1 MSRKL
6 ESSHLSYNEK
16 IFRCI
21 IVAKQRRKDDEMKE
35 SPSLEFKREP
45 SKTFLKTVSA
55 FANYGTGKV
64 VFGVDDNGEVVGLA
78 DPGDAALRVENAIND
93 ALVPVPRFA
102 IAVDESSRTV
112 ELTVFEGV
120 DKPYL
125 YGGKAYRRADA
136 ATVAVDRL
144 EYNRLSLLGAN
155 TTFDALGSVKQDLSF
170 ELLEGDLREKAGIQ
184 ALDRNALI
192 SLELADSEGRYCNAA
207 ALLADDN
214 QFEGIDMARFG
225 GDLNTIHTR
234 RSFDKSSLLLQMRQA
249 MEMFE
254 EYYGFEKIVGAE
266 RVVGYLVPREAFREA
281 IANAL
286 VHRCWDV
293 RANIKVSMFAD
304 RIEIASPGGLPQ
316 GITEEE
322 YLSGGPSVSR
332 NPILAN
338 VFFRLGYIERFGTGI
353 PRIIQEYAGLT
364 ASPRFDVRG
373 ASITVVLPVDGSV
386 GVSSDEAV
394 ILKALPKGAS
404 LTRAEIS
411 DAAGMSRDKTIRVLG
426 SLVDKGLVIRSGS
439 SRSTRYSRN

>member
-1 MSRKL
+1 
-6 ESSHLSYNEK
+6 
-16 IFRCI
+16 
-21 IVAKQRRKDDEMKE
+21 MKE
-35 SPSLEFKREP
+35 SSTLEFKREI

-64 VFGVDDNGEVVGLA
+64 VFGVGDNGEAVGLA
-78 DPGDAALRVENAIND
+78 NPEDVALRVENAIND
-93 ALVPVPRFA
+93 ALAPVPRFA
-102 IAVDESSRTV
+102 IAVDEGSRTV

-125 YGGKAYRRADA
+125 CGGKAYRRADT

-155 TTFDALGSVKQDLSF
+155 TTFDALESARQDLSF
-170 ELLEGDLREKAGIQ
+170 ELLESNLREKTGIQ
-184 ALDRNALI
+184 ALDRNAFI
-192 SLELADSEGRYCNAA
+192 SLELANPEGRYCNAA

-214 QFEGIDMARFG
+214 QFEGVDMARFG
-225 GDLNTIHTR
+225 DDLNTILAR
-234 RSFDKSSLLLQMRQA
+234 RSFGKSSLLRQMQQA

-254 EYYGFEKIVGAE
+254 EYYGFEKIAGAE
-266 RVVGYLVPREAFREA
+266 RIAGYMVPREAFREA

-293 RANIKVSMFAD
+293 RANIKVGMFAD
-304 RIEIASPGGLPQ
+304 HVEITSPGGLPQ
-316 GITEEE
+316 GITKEE
-322 YLSGGPSVSR
+322 YISGGPSVSR

-353 PRIIQEYAGLT
+353 PRIVQEYASLT
-364 ASPRFDVRG
+364 VSPRFDVRD

-386 GVSSDEAV
+386 GVSSDEAAV
-394 ILKALPKGAS
+394 LKALPKGAC

-411 DAAGMSRDKTIRVLG
+411 DAAGMSRDKAIRVLG
-426 SLVDKGLVIRSGS
+426 GLADKGLVIRSGS